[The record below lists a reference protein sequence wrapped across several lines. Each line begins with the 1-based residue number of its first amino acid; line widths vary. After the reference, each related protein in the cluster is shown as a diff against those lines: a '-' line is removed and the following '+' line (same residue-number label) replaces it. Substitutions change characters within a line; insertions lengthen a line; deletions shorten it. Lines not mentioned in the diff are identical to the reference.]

1 MEEKR
6 VPIGRS
12 IMLTRRDLLVA
23 TVSLCVTL
31 GLVVLARPGTPVM
44 HSKVFDWNSIQA
56 EPKQHGATRRFF
68 QAPTA
73 TLDELELHVTTL
85 KPGKAPHPPH
95 KHADEELIIIK
106 EGTVESTLNGEAR
119 TVRSG
124 SVIFQASNE
133 MHGIRNVSDKP
144 ATYFV
149 IKWISPGMLKKKE

>member
-1 MEEKR
+1 
-6 VPIGRS
+6 
-12 IMLTRRDLLVA
+12 MLTRRDLLVA

-31 GLVVLARPGTPVM
+31 GLVVLARPETAVM
-44 HSKVFDWNSIQA
+44 HSTVFDWNSIQA
-56 EPKQHGATRRFF
+56 EPKLHGATRRFF

-85 KPGKAPHPPH
+85 NPGKAPHPPH
-95 KHADEELIIIK
+95 KHSDEELIIIK

-119 TVRSG
+119 TAGPG

-133 MHGIRNVSDKP
+133 MHGLRNVSDKP

-149 IKWISPGMLKKKE
+149 IKWISPGMKKQ